1 MVLYQAGLD
10 LVGWRIRPGLKLED
24 AAATIS
30 SLAEGVLMRMVAE
43 PGVLATIAQVR
54 PMDGVTVE
62 WTLLAVGINQIVD
75 FFAEPD
81 PDWAA

>member
-1 MVLYQAGLD
+1 MA
-10 LVGWRIRPGLKLED
+10 D

-30 SLAEGVLMRMVAE
+30 ALAEGLLMRMVAE

-54 PMDGVTVE
+54 PLDGVTVE
-62 WTLLAVGINQIVD
+62 WSLLAIGMNQIVD

-81 PDWAA
+81 PDWAP